1 MARIV
6 FDLDGTLVDSA
17 PTIAAAGNVLLAE
30 LGREPVAVATLTGFV
45 GHGMAVLVERLL
57 DHTGGVPGGAVG
69 PHLSRYRAIY
79 GADPVT
85 GTELYPGVA
94 DALARLRE
102 AGHGLAVCA
111 QKPSAPALQI
121 LRELGLM
128 PPVTGFAGGDSI
140 DVLKPDP
147 RMLWHAADQLA
158 PGPTVLVGVSATD
171 AATAQ
176 AAGVPFL
183 LHGAGYGRGEI
194 PARAVFRDFVDLPAM
209 VAALPELCV
218 PA

>member
-102 AGHGLAVCA
+102 AGHGLAVN
-111 QKPSAPALQI
+111 
-121 LRELGLM
+121 
-128 PPVTGFAGGDSI
+128 T
-140 DVLKPDP
+140 
-147 RMLWHAADQLA
+147 
-158 PGPTVLVGVSATD
+158 
-171 AATAQ
+171 
-176 AAGVPFL
+176 L
-183 LHGAGYGRGEI
+183 L
-194 PARAVFRDFVDLPAM
+194 P
-209 VAALPELCV
+209 
-218 PA
+218 